1 MDDRT
6 DGGAWE
12 PYPLK
17 EQPVSLA
24 VDRAGAVARVTLLG
38 PGKGNAMGPDFWRE
52 TPVVFEALDADDEV
66 RAVVVTGSG
75 ANFSYGLDLSSFAG
89 DAGAMLAEDGGLAGA
104 RTAFLRKVRE
114 MQSAM
119 DAVADCRKPV
129 AAAISG
135 WCIGGG
141 VDLAAACDVRYA
153 SADARFSVR
162 EVRVAIVADMGSLQ
176 RLPGIVGEGH
186 LRELALT
193 GKDVDA
199 ARAAAIGLVNDV
211 LPDAAGAFEAARAF
225 AAEVAVNPPLV
236 VHGVK
241 HVLDHN
247 RDQRVADGLKYVAAW
262 NAAFLPSHDLAEAMT
277 AFLARRPP
285 EFRGR

>member
-1 MDDRT
+1 MDD
-6 DGGAWE
+6 DAWE

-17 EQPVSLA
+17 EPLVALA
-24 VDRAGAVARVTLLG
+24 VDRRGAVARVTLLG

-52 TPVVFEALDADDEV
+52 VPVVFGALDEDQEV

-75 ANFSYGLDLSSFAG
+75 RNFSYGLDLQAFMGESATE
-89 DAGAMLAEDGGLAGA
+89 LAEDGGLAGA
-104 RTAFLRKVRE
+104 RTAFLGRVRR
-114 MQSAM
+114 MQAAL
-119 DAVADCRKPV
+119 DAVEACRKPV
-129 AAAISG
+129 AAAIQG

-141 VDLAAACDVRYA
+141 VDLVAACDVRYA
-153 SADARFSVR
+153 AADATFSIR
-162 EVRVAIVADMGSLQ
+162 ETRVAIVADMGSLQ
-176 RLPGIVGEGH
+176 RLPGIIGEGH

-199 ARAAAIGLVNDV
+199 GRAAAIGLVNDV
-211 LPDAAGAFEAARAF
+211 LPDAAAAFGAARAF

-247 RDQRVADGLKYVAAW
+247 RAERIQAGLKYVAAW
-262 NAAFLPSHDLAEAMT
+262 NAAFMPSHDLGEAMT
-277 AFLARRPP
+277 AFLAKRPP
-285 EFRGR
+285 QFRGR

>member
-1 MDDRT
+1 MDD
-6 DGGAWE
+6 AWE

-17 EQPVSLA
+17 DPLVALA
-24 VDRAGAVARVTLLG
+24 VDRRAAVARVTLLG

-52 TPVVFEALDADDEV
+52 VPAVFTALDEDPDV

-75 ANFSYGLDLSSFAG
+75 KNFSYGLDLQAFMG
-89 DAGAMLAEDGGLAGA
+89 GAGAELGEDGGLAGA
-104 RTAFLRKVRE
+104 RTAFLGRVRR
-114 MQSAM
+114 MQAAL
-119 DAVADCRKPV
+119 DAVEACRKPV
-129 AAAISG
+129 AAAVQG

-141 VDLAAACDVRYA
+141 VDLIAACDVRYA
-153 SADARFSVR
+153 AADATFSIR
-162 EVRVAIVADMGSLQ
+162 ETRIAIVADMGSLQ
-176 RLPGIVGEGH
+176 RLPGIIGEGH

-211 LPDAAGAFEAARAF
+211 LPDADAAFGAAYAF
-225 AAEVAVNPPLV
+225 ATEVAANPPLV

-247 RDQRVADGLKYVAAW
+247 RAERIRSGLQYVAAW
-262 NAAFLPSHDLAEAMT
+262 NAAFMPSHDLGEAMA
-277 AFLARRPP
+277 AFLEKRPAS
-285 EFRGR
+285 FRGR